1 MLGGFA
7 VMALMTQ
14 SGHDVPVDR
23 NSGQHKRAVSEVP
36 ALLQLNIT
44 NLRGSDIDRLQGLRM
59 CVAGNDSAV
68 FETKDFS
75 VDGNVAMRKVNS

>member
-7 VMALMTQ
+7 VMGLMTQ
-14 SGHDVPVDR
+14 GGHDVPVDG

-59 CVAGNDSAV
+59 SLASNGPAV

-75 VDGNVAMRKVNS
+75 LDGNVTMRKVNS